1 MNSTI
6 SSNIYICPCCNSN
19 LLFYNNELYCGNNQ
33 CSKKE
38 FYKINNKPVLIDFS
52 SSILEEDIFLEK
64 SGSSIVKRRKKKLPF
79 FKKIILGEN
88 KITKKNV
95 KQLSDILSKIDN
107 PKILIVGGGEVGSGL
122 EYFVKQF
129 ESNIMSFDIY
139 DSENV
144 DFIADGH
151 SIPIVSN
158 YFDLVICQAVL
169 EHVLNPNIVVSEI
182 TRVLKFGGVVYAET
196 PFMQQVHEGA
206 FDFTRFSESGH
217 RYLFKNFT
225 TLKSGYTKG
234 AGSTLLWALTYF
246 ATSIFRTRLAGKLI
260 RTSFF
265 WLRFFDYCIPHKYNI
280 DSACGVFFL
289 GEKNQNIL
297 ADKDIISHYL
307 GSQK

>member
-1 MNSTI
+1 MI
-6 SSNIYICPCCNSN
+6 SSNMFICPCCSSN
-19 LLFYNNELYCGNNQ
+19 LLTNNNELYCGNDQ

-38 FYKINNKPVLIDFS
+38 FYKINNKPVLIDFTN
-52 SSILEEDIFLEK
+52 SILKEDTFLKK
-64 SGSSIVKRRKKKLPF
+64 SGSSIVKRRKKNLPF
-79 FKKIILGEN
+79 FKRIILGEN
-88 KITKKNV
+88 KFTKGNI
-95 KQLSDILSKIDN
+95 KQLSTLLSKITN

-129 ESNIMSFDIY
+129 DRNILSFDIY

-151 SIPIVSN
+151 SIPIISN

-169 EHVLNPNIVVSEI
+169 EHVLNPNMVVSEI
-182 TRVLKFGGVVYAET
+182 TRVLKLGGVVYAET

-217 RYLFKNFT
+217 RYLFKNFA

-246 ATSIFRTRLAGKLI
+246 ATGIFRTRLAGKSI
-260 RTSFF
+260 RICFF
-265 WLRFFDYCIPHKYNI
+265 WLRFFDSCIPYKYNI

-289 GEKNQNIL
+289 GKKNQNII

>member
-1 MNSTI
+1 MI
-6 SSNIYICPCCNSN
+6 SSYIFICPCCSSN
-19 LLFYNNELYCGNNQ
+19 LLTNNDELYCRNPQ

-52 SSILEEDIFLEK
+52 NSILKEDTFLEK
-64 SGSSIVKRRKKKLPF
+64 SGSSIVKRRKKKMPF
-79 FKKIILGEN
+79 LKRIIMGEN
-88 KITKKNV
+88 KITKGNI
-95 KQLSDILSKIDN
+95 KQLSNFLFKITN

-122 EYFVKQF
+122 EYFVNQF
-129 ESNIMSFDIY
+129 DKNIMSFDIY

-151 SIPIVSN
+151 SIPIISN

-169 EHVLNPNIVVSEI
+169 EHVLNPNMVVSEI

-225 TLKSGYTKG
+225 TLKTGYTKG
-234 AGSTLLWALTYF
+234 AGTTLLWALTYF
-246 ATSIFRTRLAGKLI
+246 ATGIFRTRLAGKII
-260 RTSFF
+260 RISFF
-265 WLRFFDYCIPHKYNI
+265 WLRFFDYFIPHKYNI

-297 ADKDIISHYL
+297 ADKDIISHYR